1 MKEIFPLDK
10 KIPFF
15 IREHCGPRL
24 ASVFRHIA
32 SYDDRDSSVYP
43 TKGIYVKTTNELVGS
58 MKLDCEIHSSNIII
72 IISIFSRR
80 SKEYCF
86 PKN

>member
-24 ASVFRHIA
+24 SSVFRHIA

-43 TKGIYVKTTNELVGS
+43 TKGIYVKTTNELAGS
-58 MKLDCEIHSSNIII
+58 KKLHCEIHSSNINRIFT
-72 IISIFSRR
+72 ISIFSRR
-80 SKEYCF
+80 S
-86 PKN
+86 